1 MATEHP
7 SDTLSSVHEAGAA
20 QSAAPSWDFAG
31 SIQGDAPPQGRGH
44 PRVPDAIERRYLR
57 VHERYFFPDRTLA
70 FIDDGRRIRVRTE
83 NREVLHSVVAIAE
96 SRGWRVVQLRGTK
109 SFRQALWREAA
120 LRGIQVRGYQ
130 PTELELV
137 EVERALN
144 RTHPP
149 RIPEA
154 TSEKTTGERAS
165 GAPASERARPLR
177 QGPRPPVKGLLMA
190 AAAAPYLFDPAQRM
204 SYYVTV
210 RTEVG
215 ERTIWGADLERALAE
230 SASRPRIGDPV
241 VLTPHGTRPVD
252 VRVPTRNAAGE
263 LVGEKKIVAQ
273 RARWTVETQAHVRAM
288 EQGAQF
294 VRTGELLSG
303 SAAAAALGQ
312 QPWWASAA
320 AGLKLAQQYARRVT
334 AHEPSQQRLVQAIRD
349 RMADALGQGR
359 QIHLPER
366 RARPGPVPVPV
377 RQRMPRSREEPI
389 HERP

>member
-1 MATEHP
+1 MESEHP
-7 SDTLSSVHEAGAA
+7 SDTLSSVNEGGAGLNA
-20 QSAAPSWDFAG
+20 AAPWDFAG
-31 SIQGDAPPQGRGH
+31 SVQGDAPPQGRGH

-109 SFRQALWREAA
+109 NFRQAMWREAT
-120 LRGIQVRGYQ
+120 LRGIQARGYQ
-130 PTELELV
+130 PSELELV
-137 EVERALN
+137 EVERALQ
-144 RTHPP
+144 RTYPP
-149 RIPEA
+149 RMPEA
-154 TSEKTTGERAS
+154 TPEATTGERAG
-165 GAPASERARPLR
+165 GAAASERARPLR
-177 QGPRPPVKGLLMA
+177 QGPRPPVRGLLMA

-215 ERTIWGADLERALAE
+215 DRTIWGSDLERALAE
-230 SASRPRIGDPV
+230 SASQPRIGDPV
-241 VLTPHGTRPVD
+241 VLTQHGTRPVA
-252 VRVPTRNAAGE
+252 VRVPTRNEAGD
-263 LVGEKKIVAQ
+263 LVGDKKIVAQ

-288 EQGAQF
+288 EQGAQL
-294 VRTGELLSG
+294 VRTGELLSAT
-303 SAAAAALGQ
+303 AAAAALGQ
-312 QPWWASAA
+312 ETWWASAT

-349 RMADALGQGR
+349 RMADALAQGR
-359 QIHLPER
+359 QVHLPER
-366 RARPGPVPVPV
+366 RARPGSVPV
-377 RQRMPRSREEPI
+377 RQRTPRGREEPI